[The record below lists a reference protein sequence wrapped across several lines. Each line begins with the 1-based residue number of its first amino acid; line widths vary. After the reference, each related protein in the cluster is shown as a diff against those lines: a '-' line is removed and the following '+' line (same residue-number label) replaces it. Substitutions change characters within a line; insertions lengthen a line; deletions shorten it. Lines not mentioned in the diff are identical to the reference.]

1 MAENIVPESKNLESI
16 LNGVDRKYFVPDY
29 QRDYSWSVN
38 EVEILWQDILSSYEQ
53 HSEYFMGTI
62 VLKKHE
68 KDDEHYD
75 IVDGQQRL
83 ATFSL
88 LFSAVAEISSQFD
101 MNYNLFKDVPRD
113 AETKKLARKIANRA
127 LSRLKDQSEPENLFL
142 KLNKKDN
149 ELFYNII
156 SHCDDLKA
164 QLHLNDGKIQY
175 VKNEKRLNKNK
186 IEFSNYILA
195 TFTGETALQK
205 LHDFMTHTFKK
216 LMFITIAVKTDY
228 DAFLLFE
235 SLNSKGM
242 DLSVSD
248 LIKNKVL
255 MKSGGKEY
263 VNEEILSN
271 WGQMIELIEETRLS
285 PVEFIRI
292 YWESIKGTNTTKK
305 TLYKN
310 VSNYIDSNN
319 NSALGFTKDLR
330 ELSENFSEY
339 ASSSLNFPE
348 CLHKKNDFLIY
359 CGEINTLKYTTCY
372 PVIMFA
378 RQYFPEDVYENIARL
393 SLSFLFR
400 WITICDLSIGG
411 AKKIFDNVLKNM
423 KDGVSDIQLYQP
435 FFNEQEKIG
444 DIAFKKAFRQ
454 FRTQDNQIAKY
465 ILSKIFLFDNKKQH
479 IPNYSQI
486 HLEHVFPQ
494 QPSKWLNSFDGCI
507 PYGLT
512 EKDVIYNLGNMVL
525 LHKTLNQK
533 IKNDTFD
540 NKVIHYSES
549 PFPDTQGIYENFDK
563 YKKEWNYDWITQRLN
578 ILTEK
583 APSVWPISI

>member
-1 MAENIVPESKNLESI
+1 MTKNIVPESKNLESI

-38 EVEILWQDILSSYEQ
+38 EVEILWQDIISSYEQ
-53 HSEYFMGTI
+53 QTEYFMGTV
-62 VLKKHE
+62 VLKKQEDHE
-68 KDDEHYD
+68 EHYD

-101 MNYNLFKDVPRD
+101 TNFDIFKDVPRSTD
-113 AETKKLARKIANRA
+113 NIKLARKISSRA

-149 ELFYNII
+149 ELFSNILNA
-156 SHCDDLKA
+156 CDDLVTKI
-164 QLHLNDGKIQY
+164 HPCDGNITY
-175 VKNEKRLNKNK
+175 PKNERKLKKNK
-186 IEFSNYILA
+186 IEFSNLI
-195 TFTGETALQK
+195 FTKFSGITALQN

-255 MKSGGKEY
+255 MKAGGNENI
-263 VNEEILSN
+263 NEEILSN
-271 WGQMIELIEETRLS
+271 WEQLIESIDETRLS

-292 YWESIKGTNTTKK
+292 YWESIRGTNTTKK
-305 TLYKN
+305 TLYKQ
-310 VSNYIDSNN
+310 VSSYIDSNH
-319 NSALGFTKDLR
+319 NSALNLTKDLR
-330 ELSENFSEY
+330 DLSENFSEY
-339 ASSSLNFPE
+339 ASSTLIFPE
-348 CLHKKNDFLIY
+348 CLHKKSLFLKS

-372 PVIMFA
+372 PVIMYA
-378 RQYFPEDVYENIARL
+378 RQYSPESTYENIAKL

-411 AKKIFDNVLKNM
+411 AKKVFDKVLKNL
-423 KDGVSDIQLYQP
+423 KEGKIGEDLYQP
-435 FFNEQEKIG
+435 FFNETDKIG
-444 DIAFKKAFRQ
+444 NQAFKKAFRQ

-465 ILSKIFLFDNKKQH
+465 ILSKNFLFENQLEY

-494 QPSKWLNSFDGCI
+494 QSSKWIDNIDIVLPLGLN
-507 PYGLT
+507 
-512 EKDVIYNLGNMVL
+512 EKDVTYNLGNMVL
-525 LHKTLNQK
+525 LNKSLNQK

-540 NKVIHYSES
+540 KKVIHYSES
-549 PFPDTQGIYENFDK
+549 PFPDTKGIFDR
-563 YKKEWNYDWITQRLN
+563 YTNDEKEWSYDWINERLN

-583 APSVWPISI
+583 APKIWPLAI

>member
-1 MAENIVPESKNLESI
+1 MTKNIVPESKNLESI

-38 EVEILWQDILSSYEQ
+38 EVDILWQDILNSYEQ
-53 HSEYFMGTI
+53 HSEYFMGTV

-68 KDDEHYD
+68 EDDEHYD

-88 LFSAVAEISSQFD
+88 LFAAVAEIGSQFD
-101 MNYNLFKDVPRD
+101 MNLKIFKDVPRS
-113 AETKKLARKIANRA
+113 AENIKLSRKIANRA

-156 SHCDDLKA
+156 SSCDDLKI
-164 QLHLNDGKIQY
+164 QMQLNDGKMHY
-175 VKNEKRLNKNK
+175 AKNEKRLRKNK
-186 IEFSNYILA
+186 IEFTNYILS
-195 TFTGETALQK
+195 TFFGENALQQ

-255 MKSGGKEY
+255 MKAGGIES
-263 VNEEILSN
+263 VNEEILAN
-271 WGQMIELIEETRLS
+271 WEQMIELIEETRLS

-292 YWESIKGTNTTKK
+292 YWESIKGINTTKK
-305 TLYKN
+305 TLYKH
-310 VSNYIDSNN
+310 VSNFIDSNN
-319 NSALGFTKDLR
+319 SSTVVFTKDLR

-339 ASSSLNFPE
+339 ASSTLIFPE
-348 CLHKKNDFLIY
+348 CLHKKNDFLNF

-372 PVIMFA
+372 PVIMYA
-378 RQYFPEDVYENIARL
+378 RQYFPAEVYVNMARL

-423 KDGVSDIQLYQP
+423 KDNKSGIELYQP
-435 FFNEQEKIG
+435 FFSEQEKIG

-465 ILSKIFLFDNKKQH
+465 ILSKNYLFDNKKQN

-494 QPSKWLNSFDGCI
+494 QPNKWLTSVDGLI

-525 LHKTLNQK
+525 LHKSLNQK
-533 IKNDTFD
+533 IKNDTFEK
-540 NKVIHYSES
+540 KVIHYSES
-549 PFPDTQGIYENFDK
+549 PFPDTQEIYEKFSL
-563 YKKEWNYDWITQRLN
+563 KESEWSYDWITQRLN
-578 ILTEK
+578 FLTEK
-583 APSVWPISI
+583 APMVWPLSI